1 MQNREKGK
9 MTNRIIRV
17 TILDDH
23 QSIIDG
29 YLYRLSNV
37 PDLEVVATI
46 SYGEELEP
54 TLAANPTD
62 VLLLD
67 INVPTSAKNPNPY
80 PVLHDIPSLLQK
92 FPNLN
97 ILVISMYAE
106 RGLIRAVMEAGAS
119 GYVLKDDRDMLK
131 DLGNVVQSIANG
143 GIYFSQKAHQLML
156 SQKTTPS
163 GERLSP
169 RQLEALSLSA
179 SYPDWTSA
187 DLAKKMSVSNSTVR
201 NLLSGAYLRLGVHNR
216 PAAIA
221 TARQQGLITPEPP
234 VLTK

>member
-1 MQNREKGK
+1 
-9 MTNRIIRV
+9 MTNRVIRV

-29 YLYRLSNV
+29 YVYRLSSV

-46 SYGEELEP
+46 SYGEELGP

-67 INVPTSAKNPNPY
+67 INVPTSVENPNPY

-119 GYVLKDDRDMLK
+119 GYVLKDDHAMLK
-131 DLGNVVQSIANG
+131 DLGNVVQSIANE

-169 RQLEALSLSA
+169 RQLEALSLCA
-179 SYPDWTSA
+179 AYPDWTSA
-187 DLAKKMSVSNSTVR
+187 DLAQKMAVSNSTVR
-201 NLLSGAYLRLGVHNR
+201 NLLSGAYLRLGVHSR

-221 TARQQGLITPEPP
+221 RARQQGLITPDPP
-234 VLTK
+234 FRME

>member
-1 MQNREKGK
+1 
-9 MTNRIIRV
+9 MTTPAIQV

-29 YLYRLSNV
+29 YVYRLSNV
-37 PDLEVVATI
+37 PGFEVIATI
-46 SYGEELEP
+46 NYGEELEP
-54 TLAANPTD
+54 TLAAHPTD

-67 INVPTSAKNPNPY
+67 INVPTSAENPNPY
-80 PVLHDIPSLLQK
+80 PILHDVPRLLQK
-92 FPNLN
+92 YPHLN

-119 GYVLKDDRDMLK
+119 GYVLKDDRAILQ
-131 DLGNVVQSIANG
+131 DLGNVVQSVANG

-163 GERLSP
+163 GEHLSI
-169 RQLEALSLSA
+169 RQLEALSLCA

-187 DLAKKMSVSNSTVR
+187 VIAEKMAVSNSTVR
-201 NLLSGAYLRLGVHNR
+201 NLLSGAYLHLGVHSR
-216 PAAIA
+216 PAAVA
-221 TARQQGLITPEPP
+221 RARQLGLITSEPP
-234 VLTK
+234 ALTE